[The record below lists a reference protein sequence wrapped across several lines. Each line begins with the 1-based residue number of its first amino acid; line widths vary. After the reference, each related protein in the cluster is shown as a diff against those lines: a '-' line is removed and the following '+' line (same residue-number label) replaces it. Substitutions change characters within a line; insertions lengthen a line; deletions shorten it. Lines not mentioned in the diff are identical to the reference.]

1 MGLTVVEVRLGGEMM
16 FADEEVGCSGVEA
29 VRLQVEFLR
38 DNLWDSFC
46 RSERRVF
53 LGPLFVGV
61 RAHGTELLARTDDR
75 REKSGKKYNRSVD
88 TLSFR
93 TSVILG
99 LTRSSRYW
107 GVLKVPERSIAADG
121 S

>member
-1 MGLTVVEVRLGGEMM
+1 MA

-38 DNLWDSFC
+38 DDRWDSF
-46 RSERRVF
+46 RGSERRVF

-75 REKSGKKYNRSVD
+75 GEMFGKKY
-88 TLSFR
+88 L
-93 TSVILG
+93 
-99 LTRSSRYW
+99 
-107 GVLKVPERSIAADG
+107 
-121 S
+121 